1 MSMRLPNA
9 ITGPLRTGS
18 SGPSVVAV
26 QIGLN
31 TALNPSPGLV
41 PDGAFGPK
49 TAQAVRSFQQRNEL
63 GADGVVGPKT
73 AAALGLNYTPG
84 AGSAPVPAPPAR
96 PPLPGM
102 PPAPSPPSS
111 TPPAPGVPPGFVN
124 LTAVSVIVEA
134 VISGYQGVAS
144 AVLSWIDS
152 DYVPQIV
159 YDRVASIVNGTVNKL
174 ASRLR
179 GLSRNVVN
187 AGQDPALYF
196 TAKIRDILAQ
206 EVSTLSGALQLL
218 VGLPIIGGVASGYQN
233 ILSSVM
239 SVADVALDGL
249 RNNGQ
254 SAQAAASRILAIF
267 EGVARRIG

>member
-31 TALNPSPGLV
+31 TALNPSPGLT

-73 AAALGLNYTPG
+73 AAALGLNYLPG
-84 AGSAPVPAPPAR
+84 AGSAPAPAPPAR
-96 PPLPGM
+96 PPLPGR

-124 LTAVSVIVEA
+124 LTAVSVVVEA
-134 VISGYQGVAS
+134 IISGYQRVAS
-144 AVLSWIDS
+144 SLLSWIDS
-152 DYVPQIV
+152 DYVPQLV
-159 YDRVASIVNGTVNKL
+159 YDRVASILNGAVNLL
-174 ASRLR
+174 ASQLR
-179 GLSRNVVN
+179 GIARSAIP
-187 AGQDPALYF
+187 AGQDPALFF
-196 TAKIRDILAQ
+196 TTRIRDILARQ
-206 EVSTLSGALQLL
+206 VSALSNALQPL
-218 VGLPIIGGVASGYQN
+218 VGLPIIGGVASGYQR
-233 ILSSVM
+233 ILSNLM
-239 SVADVALDGL
+239 AAADVALDGL
-249 RNNGQ
+249 RSNGQ
-254 SAQAAASRILAIF
+254 SAQAAASRIIAIF
-267 EGVARRIG
+267 DSVARQIG